1 MFIGPKNALSVEA
14 EVQAETVSEKRTGEK
29 AVASSAGPEATSQ
42 ETAEARVEAQPSQMV
57 QIAEEAE
64 VVEVIAETEDATRTE
79 ESTTEG
85 TRVPVAADQEVKE
98 AGTAISKKQSGRAE
112 IVVEVILQ
120 YEIVISRPVPA
131 ELLKRREMEHADLA
145 HAHTHLV
152 EATQHA
158 PTAGTREAE
167 VVLHQEQPRE

>member
-1 MFIGPKNALSVEA
+1 MTNYYIQLLTLFLFIGPKNALSVEA

-98 AGTAISKKQSGRAE
+98 AGTAIGSGHGHQKSA
-112 IVVEVILQ
+112 
-120 YEIVISRPVPA
+120 A
-131 ELLKRREMEHADLA
+131 GRRRLGFKMLHFKESG
-145 HAHTHLV
+145 
-152 EATQHA
+152 
-158 PTAGTREAE
+158 TAIGGGHG
-167 VVLHQEQPRE
+167 HQKSAVGRRRLGFKY